1 MDSLRREVIVEL
13 CKAWFRFHPQEARAF
28 ARQLK
33 YDHER
38 QNAGGRWGTTKA
50 GGYKKYS
57 LPYDLVM
64 TGAAISRQ
72 LQMKGYDIHP
82 LLFQDDEDVQV
93 IAQEFPDFMTR
104 LNIDRQKRRRP
115 GKLIVPP

>member
-1 MDSLRREVIVEL
+1 MDDLRREVIVEL
-13 CKAWFRFHPQEARAF
+13 CKEWFRAYPAEAKAF

-33 YDHER
+33 YDYER

-64 TGAAISRQ
+64 TGAAISQQ
-72 LQMKGYDIHP
+72 LKDRGYEIHP
-82 LLFQDDEDVQV
+82 LLFQDDEDVMV
-93 IAQEFPDFMTR
+93 IAQEFPDFMCR
-104 LNIDRQKRRRP
+104 MNMDAQKRRTRRP
-115 GKLIVPP
+115 GKLIV